1 MFGNYRI
8 SSNKRRASKKRRPLI
23 SAVPFGI
30 HIEISASPVKTTAI
44 LNTELIRIVTIFY

>member
-8 SSNKRRASKKRRPLI
+8 SSNKRRASNKRRPLI
-23 SAVPFGI
+23 NAVPFAI
-30 HIEISASPVKTTAI
+30 HIEISASPVITTAP